1 MTNAT
6 QKTINFA
13 TVVCV
18 ILFLTAYISWVLG
31 YSYFRI
37 PDITIPVLDNF
48 IINGLVSM
56 ILFQINIFFMQIIV
70 FGKPSNKKELLLGLI
85 MIPFCLVVLIFP
97 EFAIIVSIIIPFIFF
112 IIICICKKSFKKYF
126 WKFIL
131 FVIITILYNHLA
143 TQIKISMPD
152 IFTNQLNTINIIM
165 YSIDLFIFYT
175 FLYNNIQRRYIHYDS
190 MENLVRQLTKPHQ
203 TQIASPDDI
212 ENIDFSKYNI
222 FERIYIISYVVV
234 IQLLQLALVLC
245 VGVISG
251 TFYEMLILIP
261 TFIILRT
268 FILKQ
273 TIHAKNMVY
282 CTILTALVFYSIA
295 KISPPLHISLFTGIA
310 LTSLFVL
317 ILHYIATNTIDIYSM
332 SESELRLHCQKHKI
346 TENMQQ
352 YVIGK
357 VIEGLKGNALA
368 CYVGCGIHSLEY
380 YSKTTRKLLH
390 INNW

>member
-18 ILFLTAYISWVLG
+18 ILFLTAYISWILG
-31 YSYFRI
+31 YNYFKI
-37 PDITIPVLDNF
+37 PDITIPLLDNF
-48 IINGLVSM
+48 IMHVLVSL
-56 ILFQINIFFMQIIV
+56 ILFQVNIFFMQITV
-70 FGKPSNKKELLLGLI
+70 FGKPSNKKELLLGFI
-85 MIPFCLVVLIFP
+85 MVPFCFMGLIFP
-97 EFAIIVSIIIPFIFF
+97 IGSIIVSSTIPLIFF
-112 IIICICKKSFKKYF
+112 IMVCIYKKSFKKYF

-131 FVIITILYNHLA
+131 FAIITILYTFVA
-143 TQIKISMPD
+143 TEIKTSMPD
-152 IFTNQLNTINIIM
+152 IFPDKLTTIQTIM
-165 YSIDLFIFYT
+165 YSIDLFIFYI
-175 FLYNNIQRRYIHYDS
+175 FLYNHIQRRCTHYDL
-190 MENLVRQLTKPHQ
+190 ENILRQLTKP
-203 TQIASPDDI
+203 TKKKIVDPDDI

-261 TFIILRT
+261 TLIILRT

-273 TIHAKNMVY
+273 TIHSKNMVY

-317 ILHYIATNTIDIYSM
+317 ILHCIAINTFDIYAM
-332 SESELRLHCQKHKI
+332 NKTELMQYCQEHRVLD
-346 TENMQQ
+346 NLQQ

-357 VIEGLKGNALA
+357 VIEGLKGQQLA
-368 CYVGCGIHSLEY
+368 DYVGCGIHSLEY
-380 YSKTTRKLLH
+380 YSKKARRLLY
-390 INNW
+390 IKSW